1 MSSWSPKLGAS
12 NAGGS
17 RGSLALDMTED
28 AVVLCRCQRDGSVE
42 EIARA
47 VLEAPDFS
55 AQIQALQNE
64 ASRQDPAR
72 RPVTLWLPEAQILLR
87 KMSLGSKQRS
97 PALAEAALR
106 LQSETEHR
114 ADELSI
120 DVSISKDDSPSVVIA
135 ALVQTVREAKEY
147 AAKWGFV
154 PGPVSTRCH
163 LEAFGDR
170 PPVFALPGKTAESTK
185 GRFLRLA
192 AASVVLA
199 GAGVGGWVYY
209 DSVSQRAPSLV
220 IHEVAGS
227 NAQTFQNA
235 DMSPGAGR
243 LALTAVRRED
253 ADLGEAHP
261 AVSLDRNERIGRHSA
276 SPPAKIHEM
285 SEMLAVPAAPAQL
298 AIGAEPV
305 LPSHDVPGSLF
316 APASASGGVG
326 ITEAREAIDQIRVQ
340 SLGLSEPTASADGRQ
355 LGQTAHAIT
364 ADGRFQ
370 NVNATEPG
378 AVLDDDWIVATIGT
392 SATIAAANGSSGEP
406 QSVQELQPAQSAGE
420 AEPDE
425 VAAAD
430 PNLPH
435 VPKPKPSPLTEP
447 VQEAEP
453 AVAEDTESDVAAAP
467 DPNSDD
473 QDAAP
478 ETSEEIEETSGDS
491 DETLAALTSP
501 TPVERPEHLSA
512 PESQVASKKTKAK
525 PAEAG
530 PSPASVSAAAAESGL
545 QLDETSLIGVIDA
558 STGRTALVRLPD
570 GDFRKIARGDV
581 LDGWV
586 VSSIGRDRMKLTR
599 QGRNRTLDLV
609 SQ

>member
-28 AVVLCRCQRDGSVE
+28 AVALCRYQRDGSVE

-47 VLEAPDFS
+47 ALEAPDFS

-87 KMSLGSKQRS
+87 KMSLGSKQIS

-120 DVSISKDDSPSVVIA
+120 DVSISKDDSHSVVIA

-163 LEAFGDR
+163 REAFGDR
-170 PPVFALPGKTAESTK
+170 PPVFALPDKTAESTK

-199 GAGVGGWVYY
+199 GSGVGGWVYY
-209 DSVSQRAPSLV
+209 DSLSERAPLLV
-220 IHEVAGS
+220 IHEVTGS
-227 NAQTFQNA
+227 TAQAFQNT
-235 DMSPGAGR
+235 DVSPGAGR
-243 LALTAVRRED
+243 LALTVVRRED

-261 AVSLDRNERIGRHSA
+261 AVSLDRNERIGHHLA
-276 SPPAKIHEM
+276 SPPKVHEM
-285 SEMLAVPAAPAQL
+285 SEMQAVPAAPAQL

-305 LPSHDVPGSLF
+305 LPSHDVPGGLR
-316 APASASGGVG
+316 APASASGG
-326 ITEAREAIDQIRVQ
+326 IRIAEAREAIDLIRVQ
-340 SLGLSEPTASADGRQ
+340 SLGLAEPTASTDGRQ
-355 LGQTAHAIT
+355 LGQIARADTAG
-364 ADGRFQ
+364 GRLQ

-378 AVLDDDWIVATIGT
+378 AVLDDDGIIATMGT
-392 SATIAAANGSSGEP
+392 SATIAALAIDSSGVP
-406 QSVQELQPAQSAGE
+406 QSEQELESAQTEGE
-420 AEPDE
+420 TEPDE

-430 PNLPH
+430 LNLPH

-447 VQEAEP
+447 AQEAEP

-467 DPNSDD
+467 DQNSED
-473 QDAAP
+473 QDATP
-478 ETSEEIEETSGDS
+478 EISEEIEETSGDS
-491 DETLAALTSP
+491 DGTLAALTSP